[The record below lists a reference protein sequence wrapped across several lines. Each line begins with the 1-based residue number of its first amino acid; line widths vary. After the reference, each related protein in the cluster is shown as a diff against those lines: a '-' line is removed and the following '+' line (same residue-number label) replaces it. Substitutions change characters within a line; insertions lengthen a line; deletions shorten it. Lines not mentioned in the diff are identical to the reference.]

1 MSVQFEP
8 LTPKTALSSSPLV
21 TVVIPAFNAEPF
33 IGEAIASIQRQ
44 TLEDWQLIV
53 VDDGSTDQ
61 TLSAARQ
68 AAGDDP
74 RIRLIRFDRNEGISA
89 ASNAGFDAAR
99 GEFIARVDSDDRAV
113 PHRLAA
119 QVAAFRNSDRL
130 AAAGSHASV
139 FGDVPDGVAY
149 CAQGDANIK
158 ARLLDGVNTI
168 SGGTLMVRRSFVR
181 AHDIRFDET
190 ARSAEDIGYLAAV
203 MAAGGELANIDEV
216 LTEHRSH
223 RGSFTNSQTDI
234 AGPWLQTARRRLL
247 ALWYPGL
254 DAGDIERIVI
264 PFLQVY
270 PGWTDEVLAIVSSI
284 DRLVT
289 ARAVDYGQD
298 VSVVHAIILD
308 RMRKMLGIYQDNK
321 LIDETQIRTIR
332 HFVAPATRDALDQLV
347 V

>member
-1 MSVQFEP
+1 M
-8 LTPKTALSSSPLV
+8 SSSPLV

-33 IGEAIASIQRQ
+33 IGEAIASVQRQ

-68 AAGDDP
+68 AAGDDK

-119 QVAAFRNSDRL
+119 QVAAFRENERL

-149 CAQGDANIK
+149 CAQGDGNIK
-158 ARLLDGVNTI
+158 ARLLDGLNTI
-168 SGGTLMVRRSFVR
+168 SGGTLMVRRAFVR
-181 AHDIRFDET
+181 AHGVRFDDC
-190 ARSAEDIGYLAAV
+190 ARSAEDLDYLTLV
-203 MAAGGELANIDEV
+203 MAAGGQLANVDEV

-223 RGSFTNSQTDI
+223 PGSFTNSQTDI

-247 ALWYPGL
+247 ALWYPDL
-254 DAGDIERIVI
+254 DPRDIERIVI
-264 PFLQVY
+264 LFLNVY
-270 PGWTDEVLAIVSSI
+270 PGVTDELFAIVKAI
-284 DRLVT
+284 DRLVS
-289 ARAVDYGQD
+289 ARAADFGQD
-298 VSVVHAIILD
+298 VAIVHEIVLD
-308 RMRKMLGIYQDNK
+308 RMTRMLGIYQDNK
-321 LIDETQIRTIR
+321 VIDASQIRTIR
-332 HFVAPATRDALDQLV
+332 HFVAPQMRAALDKLSF
-347 V
+347 